1 MILHLTFFVTAPPEP
16 PTSFFVQMIEKA
28 SDKDRPALI
37 AHLQEVSKESPR
49 YHIQVIEGR
58 DALLEKVRS
67 LGGEADVLDQDLRVN
82 NAARTKNIDVM
93 QLKGE
98 TPQYLLIQTI
108 HRRGLHPAI
117 VVSMMIILV
126 VLLTTAM
133 STIITYRSFGAFYK
147 SARIVIDRIK
157 SGEFSARFANIRND
171 EVGQVMSAF
180 NQMAEEVEKYV
191 TQIKNSESNRI
202 RLLQELAHDLRT
214 PISSLKN
221 AVTTLHQKKE
231 RMSKEQEEEF
241 FSLAIHEMDYFEKL
255 VEDLLFLAKM
265 SEPKYMIERSEFDLM
280 ELIGDEV
287 KRLDSHFPNLKIEEV
302 ASITFLPFEGDR
314 HLFQRLIR
322 NALENAASFA
332 RHQVLI
338 QIEHSD
344 RLTISVRD
352 DGPGISEQVLKDFG
366 KRKVSRYLSSQNR
379 SERVSVGLGSV
390 IMQTIVDLHQGELR
404 AFNQLN
410 DQNEIS
416 GAVIQLDLP

>member
-1 MILHLTFFVTAPPEP
+1 MILHLSFFVTTPPEP

-58 DALLEKVRS
+58 EALLEKVRN
-67 LGGEADVLDQDLRVN
+67 LGGEADALDQDLRVD

-117 VVSMMIILV
+117 VVSIMIILV

-265 SEPKYMIERSEFDLM
+265 SEPKYMIERNEFDLM

-287 KRLDSHFPNLKIEEV
+287 KRLDSHFPNLKIKEV
-302 ASITFLPFEGDR
+302 ASITFLSFEGDR

-390 IMQTIVDLHQGELR
+390 IMQTIVDLHHGELR

-410 DQNEIS
+410 DHNEVS